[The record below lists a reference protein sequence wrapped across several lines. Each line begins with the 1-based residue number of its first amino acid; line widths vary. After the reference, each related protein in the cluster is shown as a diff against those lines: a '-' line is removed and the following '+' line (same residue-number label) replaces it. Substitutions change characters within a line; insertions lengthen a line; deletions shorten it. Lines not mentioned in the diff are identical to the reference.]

1 MTLQNTRLDAATI
14 VASAGLALGGF
25 LFLRLD
31 NPDGWWLLLASGG
44 FLAVTLLRPALTA
57 SERPTD
63 LESIDLTSWG
73 VRRFDRE
80 GRLEAV
86 SWDDLSEVSVTT
98 TPDGDDGEDVHIQL
112 TGRDAHAVRVAHT
125 VAVESGLLA
134 ELATRL
140 RAFDNEAMVD
150 ALTRGHDSVAVLWT
164 APRQPSR
171 GRGTKHRHVPTTL
184 RAAS

>member
-1 MTLQNTRLDAATI
+1 MTLRNARPDAATI

-25 LFLRLD
+25 LFLRFD
-31 NPDGWWLLLASGG
+31 NPDGWWLLFASGSA
-44 FLAVTLLRPALTA
+44 LALAILRPALTA
-57 SERPTD
+57 STRPTD

-73 VRRFDRE
+73 VRRFDRQ

-150 ALTRGHDSVAVLWT
+150 ALTYGRDSIAVLWR
-164 APRQPSR
+164 APSSARHDRPMR
-171 GRGTKHRHVPTTL
+171 HRRRVPI